1 MIGRLK
7 DSGAD
12 PSPRIRSTMNERSI
26 VLVQDGTFIGMETI
40 SDSGDAA
47 I

>member
-1 MIGRLK
+1 MIGCLK
-7 DSGAD
+7 NSGAD
-12 PSPRIRSTMNERSI
+12 PSPRIRSMMKEQSI
-26 VLVQDGTFIGMETI
+26 VLVQDGTFIRIETV